1 MTAQRLFKRGIR
13 IALATIILLGAVVI
27 LSPTPAHAQEQ
38 AQVACGPY
46 FTVTQADCDRVTA
59 RQTCPNLDHSIRVP
73 GDDPQNRDRNNDG
86 VGCDNNGWPDSVP
99 ATATPM
105 PVAATA
111 TATPIPAASTATPMP
126 VIATPTPVPVIAT
139 ATPMPVIA
147 TPTPVPVIATATPMP
162 AAATATPIPAAA
174 TASTSVP
181 TVAPTAMP
189 VVVQMQTVAAP
200 ATLMTAT
207 DAGFGN
213 GVHSRIGTQAVAVTA
228 PAHSEA
234 ALAVTGNETNV
245 PAGIALVLT
254 GLGLLLLSATWR
266 RTTSQQQ

>member
-13 IALATIILLGAVVI
+13 IALATIVLLGAVVI

-46 FTVTQADCDRVTA
+46 FTVTQADCDRVSA
-59 RQTCPNLDHSIRVP
+59 GQTCDDLDHSIRVP
-73 GDDPQNRDRNNDG
+73 GNDPWNRDSDNDG
-86 VGCDNNGWPDSVP
+86 VGCERNGWPDSVP
-99 ATATPM
+99 ATA
-105 PVAATA
+105 
-111 TATPIPAASTATPMP
+111 
-126 VIATPTPVPVIAT
+126 
-139 ATPMPVIA
+139 
-147 TPTPVPVIATATPMP
+147 TPVPVIATATPMP
-162 AAATATPIPAAA
+162 AAATATPIPAQATATPMPVIATATPVPVIATATPMPAAATATPIPVVA

-181 TVAPTAMP
+181 TVAPTAIP
-189 VVVQMQTVAAP
+189 VVVVQMQTVAAP

-213 GVHSRIGTQAVAVTA
+213 GVQTRIGTQAVAVTA